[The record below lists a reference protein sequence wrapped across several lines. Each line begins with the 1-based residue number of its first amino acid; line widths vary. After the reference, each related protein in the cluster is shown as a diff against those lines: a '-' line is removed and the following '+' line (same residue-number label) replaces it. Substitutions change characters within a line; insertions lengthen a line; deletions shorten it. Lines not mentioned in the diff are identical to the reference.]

1 MLRALL
7 PAVLLLAA
15 PAYAAPVR
23 TPHVEAEL
31 VAERTAIAPGEPLT
45 VALRL
50 KMIPEWHT
58 YWRNPGDSGEPTRL
72 AWQLPPGFAA
82 SEIHWPYPRRLPA
95 GPLLN
100 YGYEDEV
107 LLLARITPPRDLAP
121 GTPVTLAAKANW
133 LVCSREHCIPE
144 DGELSLTLPVAAATD
159 EDPRW
164 AKPIAAARAAL
175 PAPPAAL
182 SGWTLAARGEAGGVT
197 LTLVPP
203 ADTTLRELV
212 FFPFDQGKIEPAAP
226 QAFARAENGYRLRL
240 AAATQPVG
248 ELTRLTG
255 VLVSPDGF
263 GAATRALAATI
274 DVPIAGAVTPAPA
287 PPTAA
292 QTAGLGLVLA
302 LVFAFVG
309 GLALNLMPCVLPVLS
324 IKVLGFAGR
333 HDDTR
338 TRRRYGLVYAAGVLA
353 SFWLLAAA
361 LLGLR
366 ALGAELGWGFQLQSP
381 GAVAALALFFFVL
394 ALNLSGV
401 FEIGVLLPDRLAAWR
416 ARRPALDWFG
426 SGVLAVIVASPC
438 TAPLMGA
445 ALGYAIGESGWRAL
459 AVFTALGLGMALP
472 YVLLAWFPAWLARV
486 PKPGPWMVQLKQAL
500 AFPLY
505 AHRGV
510 ARLGARPAGGARR
523 GRVAPRRARR
533 ARRRR
538 VARRLPAGA
547 RRRGGSGALCDR
559 DRRPGGPAGRAGR
572 EPRGRLAAV
581 LRRARRVARRGRQAG
596 VRRLHRGVVRHLPGQ
611 QAARA
616 RTRRRARGVPR
627 PRRRARA
634 GGLDPPRRRDHARPR
649 RARPERRPGLR
660 AIQARPRAGAAAR
673 GPDPRPRARRA
684 GGLTG
689 IPGADPALSF
699 DQEAT

>member
-1 MLRALL
+1 MLRAVL
-7 PAVLLLAA
+7 ATVLLLAGTA
-15 PAYAAPVR
+15 LAAPVR

-72 AWQLPPGFAA
+72 AWRLPPGFAA
-82 SEIHWPYPRRLPA
+82 SEIQWPYPRRLPA

-121 GTPVTLAAKANW
+121 GAPVTLAAQANW

-144 DGELSLTLPVAAATD
+144 DGEVSLTLPVGAGAGD
-159 EDPRW
+159 DPRW

-182 SGWTLAARGEAGGVT
+182 SGWTLAAKGEAGGVA
-197 LTLVPP
+197 LTVEPP
-203 ADTTLRELV
+203 AGTVLRELV
-212 FFPFDQGKIEPAAP
+212 FFPFDQGRIDPAAP
-226 QAFARAENGYRLRL
+226 QPFAPAAAGYRLGL

-248 ELTRLTG
+248 EFTRLAG
-255 VLVSPDGF
+255 VLVSPGGF
-263 GAATRALAATI
+263 GATTPARAVTI
-274 DVPIAGAVTPAPA
+274 DLPIAGAVTPAPLQPANA
-287 PPTAA
+287 PAA
-292 QTAGLGLVLA
+292 SPGLLLA
-302 LVFAFVG
+302 LLFAFVG

-333 HDDTR
+333 NDDTR
-338 TRRRYGLVYAAGVLA
+338 TRRAYGLVYAAGVLA
-353 SFWLLAAA
+353 SFWLLAAT

-394 ALNLSGV
+394 ALSLSGA
-401 FEIGVLLPDRLAAWR
+401 FEVGVLLPDRLAAWR

-438 TAPLMGA
+438 TAPRMGA

-459 AVFTALGLGMALP
+459 AVFTAVGLGMALP

-486 PKPGPWMVQLKQAL
+486 PKPGPWMVRLKQAL

-505 AHRGV
+505 ATV
-510 ARLGARPAGGARR
+510 
-523 GRVAPRRARR
+523 VW
-533 ARRRR
+533 
-538 VARRLPAGA
+538 
-547 RRRGGSGALCDR
+547 
-559 DRRPGGPAGRAGR
+559 
-572 EPRGRLAAV
+572 LAWV
-581 LRRARRVARRGRQAG
+581 L
-596 VRRLHRGVVRHLPGQ
+596 GQ
-611 QAARA
+611 QAGLDAVA
-616 RTRRRARGVPR
+616 WLLAALVVLAAAVWLAGFP
-627 PRRRARA
+627 RARA
-634 GGLDPPRRRDHARPR
+634 GAVAAAFFAIAIAVPAARPGAPLASPDVDWQPFSAERVAALAAAGKPVFVDFTAAWCVTCQVNKRLVLGRDDVLAAFRARGIELVRADWTRRDDEIT
-649 RARPERRPGLR
+649 RALAALGRNGVPVYVLYRPGR
-660 AIQARPRAGAAAR
+660 APVLLPEVLTRDRVLAAL
-673 GPDPRPRARRA
+673 D
-684 GGLTG
+684 
-689 IPGADPALSF
+689 D
-699 DQEAT
+699 